1 MFSERLETTNLT
13 SPSRLARLASGDL
26 ANSATV
32 STVFSHITS
41 QCRIR
46 RSIDPLFR
54 FVEAALAVFI
64 LFPSFSFHFIF
75 VRFPFA
81 HTDPFRLGVL

>member
-1 MFSERLETTNLT
+1 MFSETLETTLTNLS
-13 SPSRLARLASGDL
+13 SPSLLARFASSDL

-46 RSIDPLFR
+46 HSIDPLFR
-54 FVEAALAVFI
+54 FVEATLAVFI
-64 LFPSFSFHFIF
+64 LFPSFSFRFVLFVFLLRMLIIF
-75 VRFPFA
+75 V
-81 HTDPFRLGVL
+81 

>member
-1 MFSERLETTNLT
+1 MFSERLETTLANPT
-13 SPSRLARLASGDL
+13 MASPSRLARLASSEL
-26 ANSATV
+26 ANSETV
-32 STVFSHITS
+32 SAVFSHITS

-64 LFPSFSFHFIF
+64 LSPHFRFISFFF
-75 VRFPFA
+75 VLLRMLILF
-81 HTDPFRLGVL
+81 V